1 MMRVE
6 GIAFDMLI
14 FSQAHTAAHFIN
26 VLLQP
31 THNLGFSLKLFTC
44 ALVEDWDLMIWIISN
59 FSLGDL
65 LSLCSTG

>member
-1 MMRVE
+1 MRVE

-44 ALVEDWDLMIWIISN
+44 ALVED
-59 FSLGDL
+59 
-65 LSLCSTG
+65 

>member
-1 MMRVE
+1 MRVE

-14 FSQAHTAAHFIN
+14 FSQAHTAANIIN

-44 ALVEDWDLMIWIISN
+44 ALVED
-59 FSLGDL
+59 
-65 LSLCSTG
+65 